1 MTAPAGPAHAPLAPS
16 RASRWGP
23 NACQGSAAMERKY
36 PEDEESEESRQ
47 GTAAHFYVTEALAG
61 RVHPSG
67 HLTPNGHPIDMEMIE
82 CGEALL
88 TDVRDTLK
96 AAKSGTLRIEE
107 RVSMA
112 KMVHPDNWGTPD
124 VYLLDTAQTT
134 LHVWDYKYG
143 HRYVDAFRNWQMI
156 DYAIGILE
164 CEGIEDWHPWRI
176 TLTIAQPRNY
186 APEGPMR
193 EWYRSGAQLREYAGQ
208 LQEAATHASR
218 PDAVLQTGPHCRD
231 CLAAHA
237 CPALQRAAMA
247 AVDVSYKQGS
257 IDMPAAAVG
266 LELKILNASAARL
279 KARMDAL
286 EEHAIGLVRK
296 GQSVPHWTMGRT
308 KPRSIWKV
316 PVEEVTQMGALFGV
330 DLAAPPKAIT
340 PPQAIKAGIDA
351 AVITEYAETPL
362 GSLKLVPADSDTAAR
377 AFGGM

>member
-1 MTAPAGPAHAPLAPS
+1 
-16 RASRWGP
+16 
-23 NACQGSAAMERKY
+23 MEREY

-47 GTAAHFYVTEALAG
+47 GTAAHHYVTESLAG
-61 RVHPSG
+61 RD
-67 HLTPNGHPIDMEMIE
+67 LTPGTLAPNGYPIDLEMIE
-82 CGEALL
+82 CGAALL
-88 TDVRDTLK
+88 IDVRDTLRT
-96 AAKSGTLRIEE
+96 ARVATTGTVLRIEE

-112 KMVHPDNWGTPD
+112 RMVHPDNWGTPD
-124 VYLLDTAQTT
+124 VYLIDTAQTT

-193 EWYRSGAQLREYAGQ
+193 EWYLSGSQLREYAGQ
-208 LQEAATHASR
+208 LNEAAILASQ
-218 PDAVLQTGPHCRD
+218 PDAPLQTGPHCRD

-247 AVDVSYKQGS
+247 AVDVSYRQGS

-266 LELKILNASAARL
+266 LELKILAASAARL

-296 GQSVPHWTMGRT
+296 GGSVPHWTMGRT
-308 KPRSIWKV
+308 QPRSVWKQ
-316 PVEEVTQMGALFGV
+316 PVKDVIAMGQLFGV
-330 DLAAPPKAIT
+330 DLSAPLKAIT

-362 GSLKLVPADSDTAAR
+362 GSLKLVPLDSDAAAK

>member
-1 MTAPAGPAHAPLAPS
+1 MTAPVGPQHAPLAPS

-23 NACQGSAAMERKY
+23 GACPGSAAMERKY
-36 PEDEESEESRQ
+36 PEDEDSEESRQ

-61 RVHPSG
+61 RIHPPG
-67 HLTPNGHPIDMEMIE
+67 HLTPNGHPIDLEMIE

-96 AAKSGTLRIEE
+96 AAQSGALRIEE

-124 VYLLDTAQTT
+124 TYLLDTEQTT

-193 EWYRSGAQLREYAGQ
+193 EWYLSGSQLREYAGQ
-208 LQEAATHASR
+208 LKEAAMLAAY
-218 PDAVLQTGPHCRD
+218 PDAELRTGPHCRD

-247 AVDVSYKQGS
+247 AVDVSYRQGS
-257 IDMPAAAVG
+257 IDMPADAVG
-266 LELKILNASAARL
+266 LELKILAASAARL

-286 EEHAIGLVRK
+286 EEHAIGLIRTNK
-296 GQSVPHWTMGRT
+296 AVPHWTMGRT
-308 KPRSIWKV
+308 QPRSVWKQ
-316 PVEEVTQMGALFGV
+316 PAEEIVEMGKLFGV
-330 DLAAPPKAIT
+330 DLAQPLKAIT
-340 PPQAIKAGIDA
+340 PPQAIKAGIDR

-362 GSLKLVPADSDTAAR
+362 GSLKLVPADESNAAK